1 MVARELWEATG
12 KRKTAIARVRIR
24 PGSGMITVNKRSA
37 SDYFTRKS
45 LLMIVRQPMERVDMG
60 DKLDIDANLCGGGLA
75 GQADALKHG
84 ISRALVLMDAQM
96 RSSLKRGGFLTRDA
110 RKKERK
116 KYGQPGA
123 RKRFQYSKR

>member
-1 MVARELWEATG
+1 MVVRDVWSATG
-12 KRKTAIARVRIR
+12 KRKTSIARVRIR
-24 PGSGMITVNKRSA
+24 PGSGTITVNKRVA

-45 LLMIVRQPMERVDMG
+45 LLMIVKQPLEQVTQADKWDVDASI
-60 DKLDIDANLCGGGLA
+60 LGGGLS
-75 GQADALKHG
+75 GQAEALRHG
-84 ISRALVLMDAQM
+84 IVRALVAADPEN
-96 RSSLKRGGFLTRDA
+96 RPTLKRAGFLTRDA

>member
-1 MVARELWEATG
+1 MAPREIWIATG

-24 PGSGMITVNKRSA
+24 PGSGNITVNRRTA
-37 SDYFTRKS
+37 RDYFTRKS
-45 LLMIVRQPMERVDMG
+45 LLMVVRQPLERVELL
-60 DKLDIDANLCGGGLA
+60 DKIDVDANICGGGLS

-84 ISRALVLMDAQM
+84 ISRALVNMESEL
-96 RSSLKRGGFLTRDA
+96 RSPLKRSGFLTRDA

>member
-1 MVARELWEATG
+1 MGAADIFTATG

-24 PGSGMITVNKRSA
+24 SGSGQITVNKRVA

-45 LLMIVRQPMERVDMG
+45 LIMIVRQPLERVEMTE
-60 DKLDIDANLCGGGLA
+60 KLDVDANIVGGGLA
-75 GQADALKHG
+75 GQAAALKHG
-84 ISRALVLMDAQM
+84 ISRALVNMDAEF
-96 RSSLKRGGFLTRDA
+96 RSPLKRGGFLTRDA